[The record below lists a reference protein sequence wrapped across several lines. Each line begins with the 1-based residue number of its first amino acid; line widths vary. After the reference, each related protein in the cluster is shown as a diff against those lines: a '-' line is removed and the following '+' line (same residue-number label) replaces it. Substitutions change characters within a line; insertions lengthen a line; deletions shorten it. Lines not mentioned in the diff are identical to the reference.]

1 MNKSK
6 INKCI
11 CKKTLTKYNTR
22 HYKGFC
28 CRKYYNK
35 VVREDGQ
42 KIADATYRA
51 LTNSMNRINNK
62 INKIKG

>member
-1 MNKSK
+1 MSN
-6 INKCI
+6 NKCI

-22 HYKGFC
+22 HYRGFC

-42 KIADATYRA
+42 KTADATEKA
-51 LTNSMNRINNK
+51 LTGSIERMNKKLNRYLENK
-62 INKIKG
+62 